1 MMNFKYIDWSGLIL
15 KIIMTAV
22 VIAIAGLFVLK
33 ALPEPY
39 LTYTSI
45 VVAGCLA
52 VVFCVGVPAVIIWI
66 WKQ

>member
-22 VIAIAGLFVLK
+22 VIAIAGLFVFK

-39 LTYTSI
+39 LTYATMVIAFCI
-45 VVAGCLA
+45 VVIL
-52 VVFCVGVPAVIIWI
+52 FLGVPAAIIWI